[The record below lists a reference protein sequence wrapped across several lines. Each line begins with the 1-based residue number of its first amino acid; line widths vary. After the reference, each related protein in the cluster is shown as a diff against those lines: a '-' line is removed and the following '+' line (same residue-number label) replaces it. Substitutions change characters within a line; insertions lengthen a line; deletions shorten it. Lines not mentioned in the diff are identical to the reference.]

1 MNILVTGATGFIGS
15 FVAEYFL
22 NRGFEVRCTVRPT
35 SNLRWLKDK
44 PFTIVETI
52 FDTPESL
59 KGAVEGVDYI
69 VHIAG
74 VIAEFNLQAY
84 LRGNR
89 DVTYNLLRAA
99 EIYNPS
105 VKKFLYISSQTAA
118 GPSPSL
124 SSPVDEN
131 TECNPITR
139 YGRSKLEAEKEVLKF
154 KDIFPVTI
162 VRLPAVYGPRDTALV
177 DLFRIVHRGI
187 APIIGFGK
195 KFISLLYY
203 DDVVEGIYL
212 ATLHERASGEIFFLS
227 SERNYSWDY
236 LINEMRRVVGKKAV
250 IIRVPH
256 SIVFLSGLVSQL
268 FGYISGKAPVFNY
281 EKARDFTQK
290 YWICSAEKAKKTFGF
305 RQKVDVEEGFRST
318 YKWYIDNGWI

>member
-1 MNILVTGATGFIGS
+1 MKVLVTGATGFIGS

-22 NRGFEVRCTVRPT
+22 NEGCDVRCTVRPT

-44 PFTIVETI
+44 PFTIVETT
-52 FDTPESL
+52 FETPESL
-59 KGAVEGVDYI
+59 KEAVEGVDYI

-74 VIAEFNLQAY
+74 TIAEFNFQGY

-105 VKKFLYISSQTAA
+105 IKKFLFVSSQTAV
-118 GPSPSL
+118 GPSL
-124 SSPVDEN
+124 AIDMPVDET
-131 TECNPITR
+131 TECNPLTR

-177 DLFRIVHRGI
+177 DMFRIVRKGI
-187 APIIGFGK
+187 APIIGFGEK
-195 KFISLLYY
+195 YISIIHS
-203 DDVVEGIYL
+203 DDVARGVYL
-212 ATLHERASGEIFFLS
+212 ATVNEQTNGEILFLS
-227 SERNYSWDY
+227 SDGSYSWSY
-236 LINEMRRVVGKKAV
+236 LIKEMQKAIGKKAIV
-250 IIRVPH
+250 IRIPH
-256 SIVFLSGLVSQL
+256 FIVFVAGFLSQL

-281 EKARDFTQK
+281 EKAKDFTQK
-290 YWICSAEKAKKTFGF
+290 YWICSAEKAKRILGF
-305 RQKVDVEEGFRST
+305 RQEVSIGEGFRST
-318 YKWYIDNGWI
+318 YKWYVDNGWI